1 MKCEMFL
8 VASAWIAVSTTAFQ
22 ISCPVVGYN
31 TVINRKSLV
40 FAVFPQA
47 KAAVLVS
54 FDFLFWA
61 TRFSVETEVVA

>member
-22 ISCPVVGYN
+22 ISCPAVGYN
-31 TVINRKSLV
+31 TVINRKSFL
-40 FAVFPQA
+40 FAFFPEA
-47 KAAVLVS
+47 KAAVFVS
-54 FDFLFWA
+54 FNFLLAA